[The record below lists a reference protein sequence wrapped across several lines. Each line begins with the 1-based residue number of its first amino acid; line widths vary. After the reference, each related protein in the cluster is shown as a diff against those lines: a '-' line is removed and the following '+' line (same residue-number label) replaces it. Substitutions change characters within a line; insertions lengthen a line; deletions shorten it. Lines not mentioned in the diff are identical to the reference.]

1 MLEHRRMMM
10 KKTYNKPL
18 LICEDLQP
26 ETMLC
31 GCDVSNPEWSD
42 LEMCGYPIS
51 IPGTSVSVRLFGENW
66 NDCDM
71 NSESLAGTDYYMCFY
86 GPSTSIFSS

>member
-1 MLEHRRMMM
+1 M

-18 LICEDLQP
+18 LICEELQP

-31 GCDVSNPEWSD
+31 GCDVRNPEWSD
-42 LEMCGYPIS
+42 LEMCGYPIT
-51 IPGTSVSVRLFGENW
+51 IPGTTWDVRLFGETW

-71 NSESLAGTDYYMCFY
+71 PSETFAGSDFYMCYY
-86 GPSTSIFSS
+86 GPGTSIFSS